1 MERSMV
7 IRDSLASGVG
17 QRRGLTL
24 TEVLLGI
31 CIFAISIAGVSGA
44 MRQGHKMLSEAQNK
58 KVAFSNAQSLLEKY
72 LTYSYAG
79 MKAIVGT
86 HQEASGCQVIVA
98 DTQMPPEP
106 IVPPPGRNRIPYC
119 TVQVICEYG
128 NKVPKQKVSFSGIV
142 PYPYLQVYTDT
153 RTWTGVVADE
163 ALYNVKSQIFEYRFT
178 PIVRSDLMIFYDIA
192 VKVEDNGIPIKGFD
206 LVYTEASINGVSI
219 GIPTGTPILTQPVIA
234 NAIGVSADN
243 VIVGAENVVTIN
255 WMKDDTGGK
264 ITPKKINMSIV
275 RTENNR

>member
-1 MERSMV
+1 M
-7 IRDSLASGVG
+7 
-17 QRRGLTL
+17 
-24 TEVLLGI
+24 
-31 CIFAISIAGVSGA
+31 
-44 MRQGHKMLSEAQNK
+44 
-58 KVAFSNAQSLLEKY
+58 
-72 LTYSYAG
+72 
-79 MKAIVGT
+79 
-86 HQEASGCQVIVA
+86 
-98 DTQMPPEP
+98 
-106 IVPPPGRNRIPYC
+106 
-119 TVQVICEYG
+119 
-128 NKVPKQKVSFSGIV
+128 
-142 PYPYLQVYTDT
+142 
-153 RTWTGVVADE
+153 VADE